1 MGRSF
6 PGWTEPENMII
17 QKEFCDAE
25 QISTSYLGC
34 LLYLLEEWTGL
45 ERLEEYLNYLITCLL
60 VLLLMGFLLPL
71 VIFLFFFISAIF
83 VYIYKRKTNL
93 NEDLND
99 FPNSVRQLLA
109 TAWYVHARI
118 WNGYQVHGLEKLPD
132 GPALI
137 IHYHGATF
145 LDILYL
151 SVIIFIRKKKLLH
164 IVADHFIFSI
174 PGMKL
179 VSDILQFMPGSQ
191 EECRKV
197 LEDGELL
204 IISPGGVRE
213 ALFSDENYT
222 IIWRNRKGFA
232 QVAID
237 AKVPIIPT
245 FTQNIRENIRIIG
258 GQIKLL
264 RPIYEYLRLPIFPLY
279 GNFPVKLQAYFG
291 DPIPYDPNI
300 TAEELAKKVRFSFQ
314 SINRLIPTHW
324 AKIKTPG

>member
-1 MGRSF
+1 
-6 PGWTEPENMII
+6 MIS
-17 QKEFCDAE
+17 QNEFCGAE
-25 QISTSYLGC
+25 QISTSYLRC
-34 LLYLLEEWTGL
+34 LLYLLEEWTGV

-60 VLLLMGFLLPL
+60 VPLFIALLFPAVTFIL
-71 VIFLFFFISAIF
+71 VFICAIT
-83 VYIYKRKTNL
+83 VHIYKRKT
-93 NEDLND
+93 DTQGYMND
-99 FPNSVRQLLA
+99 FWDGVRQFLA
-109 TAWYVHARI
+109 TVWYVHARI
-118 WNGYQVHGLEKLPD
+118 WNGYEVHGLEKLPD

-151 SVIIFIRKKKLLH
+151 SVFIFIRKKKLLH
-164 IVADHFIFSI
+164 VVADRFIFSI
-174 PGMKL
+174 PGVKL
-179 VSDILQFMPGSQ
+179 VSDVLQFMPGSQ

-197 LEDGELL
+197 LENGELL

-264 RPIYEYLRLPIFPLY
+264 RLIYEYLRLPIFPLY

-300 TAEELAKKVRFSFQ
+300 TAEELAKKMKNALRCLIDKHQKIPGNVRRALMERVATEKQ
-314 SINRLIPTHW
+314 DNE
-324 AKIKTPG
+324 